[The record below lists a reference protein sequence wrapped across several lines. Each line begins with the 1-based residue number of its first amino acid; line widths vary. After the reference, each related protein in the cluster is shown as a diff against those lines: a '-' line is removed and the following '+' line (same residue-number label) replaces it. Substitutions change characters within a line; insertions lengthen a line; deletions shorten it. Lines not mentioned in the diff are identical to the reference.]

1 MSGTRYNGLSIT
13 CHVIATSS
21 IDSIKDYPLKGQV
34 LTLCLKSTHNTYFI
48 TLAFHLYSFSFFI
61 FTESTTRSQAQ
72 QPPARH
78 RTCSS
83 ATSPA
88 ALVLSQPIAWRPRLP
103 RARRRRPRPRP
114 SPCLRLVA
122 ATSALPAL
130 AAAVVASPMSG
141 SGSGG
146 LAHAWR
152 RRPRPWRRCW
162 PRPCRAAQGKFSTR
176 ETLGVGASYIL

>member
-1 MSGTRYNGLSIT
+1 LVTCLPTWTREHWARSGPGNNFLCLLRSALRARSGSDCLVPTQPACGNFFFPTTRVRSDCLFSVGRNMSGTRYNGLSIT

-88 ALVLSQPIAWRPRLP
+88 ALVLSQPIAWRTIPQP
-103 RARRRRPRPRP
+103 K
-114 SPCLRLVA
+114 
-122 ATSALPAL
+122 L
-130 AAAVVASPMSG
+130 ASN
-141 SGSGG
+141 
-146 LAHAWR
+146 
-152 RRPRPWRRCW
+152 
-162 PRPCRAAQGKFSTR
+162 
-176 ETLGVGASYIL
+176 